1 MDAMQ
6 IDDEI
11 FVAGHRGLLGSAV
24 VRALSRHG
32 YKNLLLRSRTELD
45 LLAQPA
51 TFTFFERH
59 KPKFVFLCAA
69 KVGGIQANVQGIG
82 QFMYE
87 NLQIQNN
94 VIEAARC
101 AQVKKLV
108 FVGSTCIYPVNAANP
123 IREESLLQGPIEPT
137 NEGYGL
143 AKVAGVRLCQFYRRQ
158 YGCDFVSAIPCNLFG
173 LNDHFDPNNSHVL
186 QALIRKVH
194 LARTKGE
201 KVIELWGSGSPRREF
216 LFADDCAEAL
226 VTIMNR
232 YDEELPINVG
242 TGVDHSIVE
251 LAQLVAEGLDY
262 QVEFVFDRTKP
273 DGIARKLSDSSRMFN
288 LGWRPATTLVQG
300 IRLAYQD
307 FLSRSVQSI

>member
-1 MDAMQ
+1 MDVMQ
-6 IDDEI
+6 INDEI

-32 YKNLLLRSRTELD
+32 YNNLLLRSRIELD
-45 LLAQPA
+45 LLDQPA
-51 TFTFFERH
+51 TFSFFENY
-59 KPKFVFLCAA
+59 KPKFVFFCAA

-101 AQVKKLV
+101 AKVKKLV
-108 FVGSTCIYPVNAANP
+108 FVGSTCIYPLNAANP

-158 YGCDFVSAIPCNLFG
+158 YGCAFVSAIPCNLFG

-194 LARTKGE
+194 LARANGE
-201 KVIELWGSGSPRREF
+201 RIIELWGSGTPRREF

-226 VTIMNR
+226 IRITHQCRNR
-232 YDEELPINVG
+232 
-242 TGVDHSIVE
+242 
-251 LAQLVAEGLDY
+251 
-262 QVEFVFDRTKP
+262 
-273 DGIARKLSDSSRMFN
+273 
-288 LGWRPATTLVQG
+288 
-300 IRLAYQD
+300 
-307 FLSRSVQSI
+307 

>member
-1 MDAMQ
+1 
-6 IDDEI
+6 
-11 FVAGHRGLLGSAV
+11 
-24 VRALSRHG
+24 
-32 YKNLLLRSRTELD
+32 
-45 LLAQPA
+45 
-51 TFTFFERH
+51 
-59 KPKFVFLCAA
+59 
-69 KVGGIQANVQGIG
+69 
-82 QFMYE
+82 
-87 NLQIQNN
+87 

-101 AQVKKLV
+101 AKVKKLV
-108 FVGSTCIYPVNAANP
+108 FVGSTCIYPLNAANP

-158 YGCDFVSAIPCNLFG
+158 YGCAFVSAIPCNLFG

-194 LARTKGE
+194 LARANGE
-201 KVIELWGSGSPRREF
+201 RIIELWGSGTPRREF

-226 VTIMNR
+226 IRIMNH

-242 TGVDHSIVE
+242 TGEDHSIVE
-251 LAQLVAEGLDY
+251 LAHLVAEGLNY
-262 QVEFVFDRTKP
+262 EVEFVFDRTKP

-288 LGWRPATTLVQG
+288 LGWKPTTTLVQG

-307 FLSRSVQSI
+307 FLSRSDQSS